1 MDFLPRVKHE
11 IKIETVR
18 PEMEY
23 RIVYSLYLAFD
34 ANPYS
39 YDREFKKVY
48 EKHQTY
54 CGSYFQ
60 ACNKAALMKTDFMYA
75 NIDMVFPS
83 LEQEEYLAKHKA
95 EEEQVKSM
103 IKQVKDAKAEK
114 RALKKGLVKSK

>member
-1 MDFLPRVKHE
+1 MDFSPRVKHE

-39 YDREFKKVY
+39 YDREFRKVY
-48 EKHQTY
+48 EKTQTY

-60 ACNKAALMKTDFMYA
+60 ACNKAVLMKTDFMYA
-75 NIDMVFPS
+75 NIDIVLPT
-83 LEQEEYLAKHKA
+83 LEQEEDLAKHKA
-95 EEEQVKSM
+95 EEAQVKSM

-114 RALKKGLVKSK
+114 RAQKKG